1 MPNKLPRLT
10 VLACLYC
17 FLMACSDTQNK
28 DTAAKPS
35 ASTIVAAKASA
46 SKTIADNIISD
57 SDHTILAKAL
67 YSTELMETLKKPG
80 PFTVFTPTN
89 QAFEKLP
96 DGVLESLMTTRK
108 NDFIN
113 ILSYHIVAGDI
124 RARDLKDGQRLRTL
138 AGEELTVSFRSDKLK
153 INGTNVMETDIEAGN
168 GVIHVIDGIL
178 FPRNQNAASYCLII
192 V

>member
-1 MPNKLPRLT
+1 MLNKLPCLT
-10 VLACLYC
+10 ALACLCC
-17 FLMACSDTQNK
+17 FLMACSDTENK
-28 DTAAKPS
+28 GTAAKPS

-46 SKTIADNIISD
+46 PKTIADNIISD

-67 YSTELMETLKKPG
+67 DSTELMETLKKPG

-113 ILSYHIVAGDI
+113 ILAFHIVAGDI
-124 RARDLKDGQRLRTL
+124 RARDFKDGQRLRTL
-138 AGEELTVSFRSDKLK
+138 AGEELTVSLRNDKLK
-153 INGTNVMETDIEAGN
+153 INGTNVMETDIEAVN

-178 FPRNQNAASYCLII
+178 FPRTQNAAPH
-192 V
+192 

>member
-1 MPNKLPRLT
+1 MLNKLPCPSA
-10 VLACLYC
+10 LACLCC
-17 FLMACSDTQNK
+17 FLMACSDNENK

-35 ASTIVAAKASA
+35 ASTIVVAKASA

-67 YSTELMETLKKPG
+67 DSTELMETLKKPG

-96 DGVLESLMTTRK
+96 EGVLESLMTTRK
-108 NDFIN
+108 NDFVN

-124 RARDLKDGQRLRTL
+124 RAHDFKDGQKLRTL
-138 AGEELTVSFRSDKLK
+138 AGQELIVSLRNDKLR
-153 INGTNVMETDIEAGN
+153 INGTNVVETDIEAGN

-178 FPRNQNAASYCLII
+178 FPRDHNAASH
-192 V
+192 